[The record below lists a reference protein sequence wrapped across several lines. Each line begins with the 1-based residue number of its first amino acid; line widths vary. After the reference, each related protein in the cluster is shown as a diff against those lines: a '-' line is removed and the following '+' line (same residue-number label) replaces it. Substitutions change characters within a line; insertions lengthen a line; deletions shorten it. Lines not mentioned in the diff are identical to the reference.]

1 MADTESFDLHGI
13 VPPILTPMTPDGRVD
28 LGSLARLTRWLMGQG
43 VHGIWACGTT
53 GEFAGLDADERE
65 DVVGTCVEAVAERLP
80 VVANISD
87 CSTRLTIAHGQRA
100 LRAGADAVAVT
111 PPYYYPNTQDE
122 LLAHYRAVREAVDAP
137 LFVYNIPQT
146 VKTRVEAET
155 VLTLAQEGTVV
166 GIKDSQNDLDYDRT
180 LVTQATRRGISL
192 RVLTGTRALIDAS
205 VAIGAH
211 GSIPGV
217 ANVAPKASVQ
227 AYEAATRGEWA
238 EAAAQQQLVMA
249 ASGLARGVKSA
260 GTALNLGA
268 MKAALKAM
276 GIIAHSTLAAP
287 LRSPTAE
294 EEARVAEL
302 VEELALRPARATS
315 NGPARA

>member
-1 MADTESFDLHGI
+1 
-13 VPPILTPMTPDGRVD
+13 
-28 LGSLARLTRWLMGQG
+28 
-43 VHGIWACGTT
+43 
-53 GEFAGLDADERE
+53 
-65 DVVGTCVEAVAERLP
+65 
-80 VVANISD
+80 
-87 CSTRLTIAHGQRA
+87 
-100 LRAGADAVAVT
+100 VAVT
-111 PPYYYPNTQDE
+111 PPYYYLNTQDE
-122 LLAHYRAVREAVDAP
+122 LLAHYRVVREAVDAP

-180 LVTQATRRGISL
+180 LVTQATKRGISL

-217 ANVAPKASVQ
+217 ANVAPKACAQ

-238 EAAAQQQLVMA
+238 EAAAAQQQVMA
-249 ASGLARGVKSA
+249 ASALAGGVKSA
-260 GTALNLGA
+260 GTAASLGA
-268 MKAALKAM
+268 MKAALKAI
-276 GIIAHSTLAAP
+276 GIIAHSTLSAP
-287 LRSPTAE
+287 LRSPTPD

-302 VEELALRPARATS
+302 VEELALRPARATA
-315 NGPARA
+315 NGRARG

>member
-1 MADTESFDLHGI
+1 MTTPDALHLHGI
-13 VPPILTPMTPDGRVD
+13 VPPILTPLTPDGRVD
-28 LGSLARLTRWLMGQG
+28 LMSLARLTRWLMGQG
-43 VHGIWACGTT
+43 IHGLWACGTT
-53 GEFAGLDADERE
+53 GEFAGLDAEERE
-65 DVVGTCVEAVAERLP
+65 DVIGTCVEAVAERLP

-87 CSTRLTIAHGQRA
+87 CSTRLTVAHGQRA

-180 LVTQATRRGISL
+180 LVTQATKRGIAL
-192 RVLTGTRALIDAS
+192 RIMTGTRSLIDTS

-217 ANVAPKASVQ
+217 ANVAPRSSAQ
-227 AYEAATRGEWA
+227 AYEAAARGEWA
-238 EAAAQQQLVMA
+238 EAAAAQQQVM
-249 ASGLARGVKSA
+249 GVGTLARGVKSA
-260 GTALNLGA
+260 GTAANLGA

-276 GIIAHSTLAAP
+276 GIIAHSTLTMP
-287 LRSPTAE
+287 LRSPTPE

-302 VEELALRPARATS
+302 VEELGLRPASSTANGRAK
-315 NGPARA
+315 R